1 MLAAPAALAAAA
13 AAAAVAPV
21 DVAAY
26 FLRTGSLLFGSGYVL
41 LPVLEGDLVERYG
54 WLTREQLIDAI
65 AAGQATP
72 GPVFTTATFVGY
84 LLGGPA
90 MAALATAAMFLPAF
104 VFSAA
109 STLVLARLLRSPRA
123 RAFLEGV
130 NAAAVALIAVV
141 LVRLGASAF
150 DGPMAIA
157 IALAAAAALFYAR
170 INASLVLA
178 GAAMVGAARALLAP
192 I

>member
-1 MLAAPAALAAAA
+1 
-13 AAAAVAPV
+13 
-21 DVAAY
+21 
-26 FLRTGSLLFGSGYVL
+26 VL

-54 WLTREQLIDAI
+54 WLTREQLLDAV

-90 MAALATAAMFLPAF
+90 TAALATAAMFLPAF

-109 STLVLARLLRSPRA
+109 SAVVLGRLLQSPLA

-130 NAAAVALIAVV
+130 NAAAVALIGVV
-141 LVRLGASAF
+141 LVRLAAAAF
-150 DGPMAIA
+150 DGPTAIG
-157 IALAAAAALFYAR
+157 IAVVAAAALFYAR
-170 INASLVLA
+170 INPSMVL
-178 GAAMVGAARALLAP
+178 VGAAIVGVVRAVLVP